1 MDIVGKQI
9 WQVSAG
15 NGEKNYT
22 EMCLRNDVIVVGPGR
37 EGPWPE
43 CEEPLLANPQWT
55 KLKMAMLR
63 HFAEHIKPGDLIVLR
78 MGTQMAYGVGEV
90 VGPYSWK
97 AIFSNVDGWD
107 LQHTRRVRWLW
118 QNPQHPKTFPVYTLK
133 FGSSVQHMIS
143 PEVSAWLQSLDVA
156 PDAYTRSLETLPIS

>member
-1 MDIVGKQI
+1 
-9 WQVSAG
+9 VSAG
-15 NGEKNYT
+15 NGEKNYV

-37 EGPWPE
+37 EGAWPE
-43 CEEPLLANPQWT
+43 CEELLLRDPQWT

-63 HFAEHIKPGDLIVLR
+63 YFAEGIKPGDLIVLR
-78 MGTQMAYGVGEV
+78 MGTQSVYGVGEV

-97 AIFSNVDGWD
+97 SVFGNVQGWD

-118 QNPQHPKTFPVYTLK
+118 QNATHPKTFPVYTLK

-143 PEVSAWLQSLDVA
+143 PKVFAWLTALDIPA
-156 PDAYTRSLETLPIS
+156 DAYARSLTPLPVI